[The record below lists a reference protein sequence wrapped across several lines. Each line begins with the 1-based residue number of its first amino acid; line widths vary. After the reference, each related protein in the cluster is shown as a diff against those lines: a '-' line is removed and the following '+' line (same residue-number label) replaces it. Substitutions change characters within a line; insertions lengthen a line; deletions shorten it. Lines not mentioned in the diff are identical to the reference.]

1 MKSLN
6 VIISL
11 LLLSAFFT
19 SCNDDGIEMPESA
32 KTESDT
38 FIGDHRD
45 IMLGEEA
52 ATFEGTDFT
61 CRLIAP
67 DGSEISRSG
76 TFSRDRGNHSL
87 YFWNGLKTGVYRML
101 YLEYKSTNESDGKY
115 MTEQFG
121 LGGRIEVTENGAR
134 SIDSYNSVMGMM
146 GNGTAENPFIISCYT
161 HLKQLKKIVN
171 DRRTNGLVTPETHFK
186 QCGTIDMDYAC
197 YSSNKTYGWDPI
209 GNDSNVPFRGHYTG
223 ASLPGF
229 YSLRP
234 NSAVVGLFGYLEG
247 ATLDSISMPDARIEA
262 NFAGAAIA
270 GAVISGG
277 PTRHT
282 TTIAHCSVNGGYV
295 KGSDQSMA
303 LGGIVGGLDMHAA
316 LAVIDCHNDG
326 TEVSATYNAGG
337 IVGASGA
344 FSCLSV
350 NNCSNSGAITASY
363 SGAGGVIGVADTLYV
378 TGCMNNGAVKGAI
391 AYNSSDKNNAGIGAG
406 GIVGGSGISFLTACK
421 NYGDI
426 SGNEGTGG
434 IIGSTRVR
442 GSNSEAYVY
451 NNTMLRYCG
460 NEGDVKG
467 NNAVGGICGEA
478 QFGCY
483 GVYNKGNVTGN
494 DYVAGIVGCTSIA
507 VVQNTANAGDI
518 TGHSYTAG
526 SIGKTVLGSVALCHN
541 YGNIY
546 GSGNTCAGILALA
559 GNNTIVNNCGNF
571 APVTSTGNGAVGG
584 VVGEIGDPRKWTAMN
599 IAECVVGSMEL
610 VMSVAGPIISV
621 VAEAAHGIGVF
632 LEVGQLGV
640 EAILTN
646 TDKALFW
653 LGVAESLD
661 PEEMELIKTGI
672 RSVVTDTGDDIKN
685 ELHAM
690 RKNVPEFDSN
700 GFNSGPLS
708 SKYADYVKDNTNWI
722 EASDNN
728 VKSFN
733 KKINNKRDDR
743 YEELEALHE
752 SEERVHAIVAGVS
765 IVVGIITTTAEIIAS
780 GGLAVPFIMASSVT
794 ALVGGINAVTKSVQD
809 YQRNSVIISGCVNAG
824 HIIATDK
831 TGDKLGGVV
840 GVLRDN
846 CIFRDNLNIGRGPGT
861 DDNNRKGG
869 HFIGEAGSNVVLHT
883 SITLAPQYSWD
894 DLVAKWDRALFMD
907 KDHIDLSCVYFYSD
921 TYQQSAYILSA
932 SSPLFD
938 HLNVSP
944 RSRKSIKD
952 KSRYTGF
959 SINNGNSARWGLPTE
974 FSNSYAMP
982 ARSEMR

>member
-1 MKSLN
+1 MKFLN
-6 VIISL
+6 GAVGML
-11 LLLSAFFT
+11 LLTMFMTA
-19 SCNDDGIEMPESA
+19 CDDDNTVMPESA

-52 ATFEGTDFT
+52 AEYEGAEFT

-67 DGSEISRSG
+67 DGSVISRSG
-76 TFSRDRGNHSL
+76 TFNRNGDRHRLN
-87 YFWNGLKTGVYRML
+87 FWNGLKTGVYRML
-101 YLEYKSTNESDGKY
+101 YLEYKPEEGTDGKY
-115 MTEQFG
+115 TTQQFG

-134 SIDSYNSVMGMM
+134 SIDSYNQLMGMM
-146 GNGTAENPFIISCYT
+146 GDGTADNPFIISCYT

-171 DRRTNGLVTPETHFK
+171 DRRTNGLITPETHFR

-247 ATLDSISMPDARIEA
+247 ATLDSISMPDARVEA

-277 PTRHT
+277 TTRHT

-303 LGGIVGGLDMHAA
+303 MGGIVGGLDMHAA

-326 TEVSATYNAGG
+326 TGVSATYNAGG

-350 NNCSNSGAITASY
+350 NNCSNAGSITADY
-363 SGAGGVIGVADTLYV
+363 SGAGGIIGVADTLYV
-378 TGCMNNGAVKGAI
+378 TGCINNGAVRGAI
-391 AYNSSDKNNAGIGAG
+391 SYNPADKNNAGIGAG

-421 NYGDI
+421 NFADI
-426 SGNEGTGG
+426 TGNEGTGG

-442 GSNSEAYVY
+442 GSNTEAYVY
-451 NNTMLRYCG
+451 NNSMLRYCG
-460 NEGDVKG
+460 NEGNVTG
-467 NNAVGGICGEA
+467 NNAVGGVCGEA

-483 GVYNKGNVTGN
+483 GVYNKGKVTGN

-507 VVQNTANAGDI
+507 VVHNTANSGDI

-526 SIGKTVLGSVALCHN
+526 NIGKTVLGSIAMSHN
-541 YGNIY
+541 YGKIS
-546 GSGNTCAGILALA
+546 GSGNTCAGVLALA

-571 APVTSTGNGAVGG
+571 AEVTSTGSGAVGG

-599 IAECVVGSMEL
+599 IAECVIGSLEL
-610 VMSVAGPIISV
+610 VMSVAGPVISV
-621 VAEAAHGIGVF
+621 VAEAAHGIGAF
-632 LEVGQLGV
+632 LEVGELGV
-640 EAILTN
+640 ETILSN
-646 TDKALFW
+646 TDRALLW
-653 LGVAESLD
+653 LGISESLNA
-661 PEEMELIKTGI
+661 EEMELIKYGI
-672 RSVVTDTGDDIKN
+672 RSIVTETGDDVRN

-690 RKNVPEFDSN
+690 RKNVPAFDSN
-700 GFNSGPLS
+700 GFSAEPIS
-708 SKYADYVKDNTNWI
+708 SKYADYIKDNTDWI
-722 EASDNN
+722 EASDDN

-733 KKINNKRDDR
+733 KKINNKRDER

-752 SEERVHAIVAGVS
+752 SEERVHTIVAGVS
-765 IVVGIITTTAEIIAS
+765 IVVGIIATTAETIAS

-824 HIIATDK
+824 HIISTDK
-831 TGDKLGGVV
+831 TGEKLGGVV

-861 DDNNRKGG
+861 DFNNRKGG

-883 SITLAPQYSWD
+883 SLTLAPQYSWY
-894 DLVAKWDRALFMD
+894 DLVAKWDRAIMMD
-907 KDHIDLSCVYFYSD
+907 RDHIDLSCVRFYSD
-921 TYQQSAYILSA
+921 TYQQDAYILSA
-932 SSPLFD
+932 ASPLFD
-938 HLNVSP
+938 HLNVQP
-944 RSRKSIKD
+944 MNRSSIKD
-952 KSRYTGF
+952 KTRYSGF
-959 SINNGNSARWGLPTE
+959 SINNGNNARWGLPTE
-974 FSNSYAMP
+974 FKNSYAVP